1 MLSRKIMH
9 NALIIN
15 YHSLDVGK
23 TGPEYHIDPVYSV
36 READFAA
43 QLELIKKKGI
53 PVVSLEELVQN
64 DYKRKRW
71 HRHVVLITFDDGY
84 LTDYETAFPLL
95 KRYNFPATFFITT
108 QNQHAENRWEQ
119 WREMA
124 AAGFTLGSHTVSH
137 PCLTDL
143 PLNQIRQELQESKQL
158 IEAKTNQE
166 VNYFA
171 PPFGR
176 YNEKVI
182 AAAQEAGY
190 EAMLT
195 TKVGVNSFKAD
206 LFQLKRWTVR
216 RTTTLSDFEKMLNR
230 EPRALL
236 TKQMRS
242 QVLDSGKLILG
253 TGPFEKIR
261 NLILKQKHQ

>member
-1 MLSRKIMH
+1 MH

-23 TGPEYHIDPVYSV
+23 TGPDYHVDPVYSV

-43 QLELIKKKGI
+43 QLALIKKKGI
-53 PVVSLEELVQN
+53 PVVSLDELVAN
-64 DYKRKRW
+64 DRRRKRW

-95 KRYNFPATFFITT
+95 KHYNFPATFFITT
-108 QNQHAENRWEQ
+108 QNQLESNRWVQ
-119 WREMA
+119 WREIA
-124 AAGFTLGSHTVSH
+124 ETPGFSLGSHTVSH
-137 PCLTDL
+137 PCLTDI
-143 PLNQIRQELQESKQL
+143 PVSQMQQELRESKQI
-158 IEAKTNQE
+158 IEENTGQE
-166 VNYFA
+166 VKYFA
-171 PPFGR
+171 PPYGR

-182 AAAQEAGY
+182 AAAQEIGF
-190 EAMLT
+190 EALLN

-216 RTTTLSDFEKMLNR
+216 RTTTLSDFEKMLDR

-236 TKQMRS
+236 SKQMRS
-242 QVLDSGKLILG
+242 QVLNSGKLILG

-261 NLILKQKHQ
+261 NLILKPKH